1 MSDMSLTDAST
12 GLQGAPYSSDAGY
25 SVSGA
30 GDVNGDGYDDV
41 LIGSWDDEGVAYLV
55 LGSASGIPSMA
66 LGNADTVFFHQQY
79 FDLLG
84 EAVSRAGDVNG
95 DGYDDV
101 LLGALGHADFKGAA
115 YIVLGSAEPVD
126 SLAVADADTTL
137 KGEAEGDYA
146 GDAVAGGG
154 DINGDGYDDILV
166 GAKYHSDEA
175 GVAYLL
181 LGSDDGLPDME
192 LDEGEAVFEG
202 EASGDR
208 AGEAVAVVG
217 DVNGDGFDDLAIGAP
232 RADGQVKNAGA
243 IYFLLGSAAGVPSM
257 VLGDADAIFTGEE
270 RGDRAGEAVAGAEDA
285 NNDGFDD
292 LLVGA
297 PEYKDGSWAGA
308 VYLLLGTST
317 GLTSMSLS
325 DSQAKLTGEPRDYG
339 GTSVAGAGDV
349 NGDGYGD
356 LLIGAP
362 GESTVG
368 EDAGAAFL
376 VFSFGG

>member
-1 MSDMSLTDAST
+1 
-12 GLQGAPYSSDAGY
+12 
-25 SVSGA
+25 
-30 GDVNGDGYDDV
+30 
-41 LIGSWDDEGVAYLV
+41 
-55 LGSASGIPSMA
+55 
-66 LGNADTVFFHQQY
+66 
-79 FDLLG
+79 
-84 EAVSRAGDVNG
+84 
-95 DGYDDV
+95 
-101 LLGALGHADFKGAA
+101 
-115 YIVLGSAEPVD
+115 
-126 SLAVADADTTL
+126 
-137 KGEAEGDYA
+137 
-146 GDAVAGGG
+146 
-154 DINGDGYDDILV
+154 
-166 GAKYHSDEA
+166 
-175 GVAYLL
+175 
-181 LGSDDGLPDME
+181 
-192 LDEGEAVFEG
+192 
-202 EASGDR
+202 
-208 AGEAVAVVG
+208 
-217 DVNGDGFDDLAIGAP
+217 
-232 RADGQVKNAGA
+232 
-243 IYFLLGSAAGVPSM
+243 M